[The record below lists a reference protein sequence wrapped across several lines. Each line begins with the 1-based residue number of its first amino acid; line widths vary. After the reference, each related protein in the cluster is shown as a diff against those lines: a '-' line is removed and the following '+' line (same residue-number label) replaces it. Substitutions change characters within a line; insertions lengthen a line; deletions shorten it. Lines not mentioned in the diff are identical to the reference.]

1 MARGR
6 AAFTAVSCF
15 VFVCTVLAVYYTDY
29 LHKNSPLKP
38 VLNSSRLVRFS
49 QTILLPRNQQSP
61 DLDIAQLPVDIKPPT
76 TTRVKIL
83 IVTYMRSGST
93 FTGDIYDSHPGVF
106 YVFEPLHA
114 LSETDTTRS
123 LHFWDNDT
131 LKTSNMTYED
141 FARVKDN
148 VIKGY
153 FNCSFRAMYPKVLT
167 DNFQFL
173 GRKTLRFK
181 NCVLTHPGILGPLR
195 CLPLL
200 QRLCFKSNV
209 TVIKSLRYSLEEAFA
224 LMRKDPKV
232 KVIHLL
238 RDPRGTL
245 ISQLKLSQ
253 FAGSSLLA
261 HCQTFCRNVEQ
272 NLTLSEEAREQFPG
286 RVLRVRYEDIALDP
300 FRYAKILLG
309 FAGLKM
315 APKQEKHLLQITRSS
330 SGTQCENCI
339 NVRTTNSSAEAFAW
353 RKVCELNT
361 TEKIDEYCSNVY
373 RLAGY
378 LPLAIESQLRD
389 LTQPSMLPAGFVP
402 GFWN

>member
-1 MARGR
+1 MFHR
-6 AAFTAVSCF
+6 
-15 VFVCTVLAVYYTDY
+15 
-29 LHKNSPLKP
+29 
-38 VLNSSRLVRFS
+38 
-49 QTILLPRNQQSP
+49 
-61 DLDIAQLPVDIKPPT
+61 
-76 TTRVKIL
+76 
-83 IVTYMRSGST
+83 
-93 FTGDIYDSHPGVF
+93 
-106 YVFEPLHA
+106 
-114 LSETDTTRS
+114 
-123 LHFWDNDT
+123 
-131 LKTSNMTYED
+131 KTSNMTYED

-253 FAGSSLLA
+253 YAGSSLLA